1 MIRLIFAVLLL
12 ITAAILTLVG
22 TQVFDEGRGQTG
34 ITIKFRKWALI
45 PLGLGLFFL
54 LIACIR
60 VVAPGEVGIPVV
72 FGTAKSQV
80 GAGINFVNPFTSVKK
95 LSVRTEQYTMSHT
108 TDEGSKKGDDS
119 VEVLGKDGATG
130 KVDATVLY
138 RLDEKSASKVYR
150 EVGTDYVDKL
160 VRPTTRTCIRSG
172 FAYETMIAAATTA
185 RQPISINIEKCVKD
199 TIESRGIILEA
210 FQLRDVRL
218 SQTVQD
224 SIDAKVKAE
233 QSAAQQSFELDK
245 TRQQADIR
253 RVEAQGL
260 ADSQSVIQKTLTPE
274 YLQYEYIK
282 ALQAMVNAPNN
293 STLVLPMDPKLTPQ
307 FVLPDQKK

>member
-1 MIRLIFAVLLL
+1 VAFILLAVAVVL
-12 ITAAILTLVG
+12 ALVG
-22 TQVFDEGRGQTG
+22 TQVFDGDRGLPG
-34 ITIKFRKWALI
+34 ITVKFRKWALV
-45 PLGLGLFFL
+45 PFVLGLFFL

-95 LSVRTEQYTMSHT
+95 LSVRTEQYTMSHS
-108 TDEGSKKGDDS
+108 TDEGNKKGDDS

-150 EVGTDYVDKL
+150 EVGTSYVDKL

-172 FAYETMIAAATTA
+172 FSDETMIAAATTS
-185 RQPISINIEKCVKD
+185 RQPISLNIEKCIKD
-199 TIESRGIILEA
+199 AIEPRGIILEA